1 MCPISR
7 RQLLGEAAG
16 LALGTLAVASAAR
29 AEDPLLDP
37 GSAVAT
43 QFKYVEDAHQ
53 ASAATKDASCTTC
66 GLFQGKKDAPTGP
79 CQLFPGKVV
88 KAAGWC
94 TSWAPQI

>member
-16 LALGTLAVASAAR
+16 LALGTLALAGTAR
-29 AEDPLLDP
+29 AEDPVVDP
-37 GSAVAT
+37 SSAAAI

-53 ASAATKDASCTTC
+53 ASAATPDAKCDTC
-66 GLFQGKKDAPTGP
+66 GLYQGKKNSTTGA

-94 TSWAPQI
+94 TAWAPQI